1 MNGFIPAVDKSVNSV
16 NPCYHL
22 FNPTEIVMAQKSTI
36 KPSITLTG
44 LTASPGVVIGEVFRI
59 HDRVDIPRYKINPR
73 RVKAEIRR
81 LNDSVQ
87 RVKNDLNEIR
97 LRLLTEVHRAHADIF
112 QAHIM
117 MLEDPALMDGIRHE
131 IETRH
136 VNAEAAVATVG
147 DEFIHAFSQSE
158 NVYLRE
164 KSLDVTDLVRQ
175 IVAVLTGQERIDLSN
190 LESEVVVLAHD
201 LTPSDTA
208 LMRKNKIVAFA
219 TEVGTRISHTAILA
233 RSLGIPAV
241 VGIGSGIA
249 EAETGDQIILDGTH
263 GRIILHPDP
272 ETIQRYQIEQEK
284 FHAVEVE
291 LSSLRDAEVR
301 TLDGQEIEIA
311 ANIEFPE
318 EVELIQRH
326 GAKGIGLYRT
336 EYFYMDQVGLPSE
349 EELLEGYRYVVE
361 RVSPE
366 PTIIRT
372 LDLGGDKLLPHLCVS
387 RSSHSLMG
395 LRSIRLCLKHPE
407 VFTTQLRAILRASAY
422 GNVKIMFPMI
432 SGLDELRE
440 AKQYVEQA
448 KKELMQQRIP
458 FNPEA
463 ELGIMIEL
471 PSAAVIADLLAREVD
486 FFSIGTNDLI
496 QYALGVDRRNEET
509 RSLYQPFHP
518 AVLRLIQNVVRVADS
533 TGIPVS
539 VCGEMAGDAVFSLLL
554 IGMGLTKLSMSPAV
568 IPEIK
573 KVICSTSLKEA
584 QALVAAIMKLPTA
597 REIEEYIW
605 NKALKRFPEVL
616 NWV

>member
-1 MNGFIPAVDKSVNSV
+1 MNGFIPAVDKSVKSV
-16 NPCYHL
+16 NPRYHL
-22 FNPTEIVMAQKSTI
+22 FNPTEIVMAQKSTL

-44 LTASPGVVIGEVFRI
+44 LAASPGVVIGEVFRI
-59 HDRVDIPRYKINPR
+59 HDRVDIPRYEIHPR

-81 LNDSVQ
+81 LNDSVK

-97 LRLLTEVHRAHADIF
+97 LRLLTEPHRAHADIF

-117 MLEDPALMDGIRHE
+117 MLEDPALMDGIRQE
-131 IETRH
+131 IETRY
-136 VNAEAAVATVG
+136 VNAEAAVADVV
-147 DEFIHAFSQSE
+147 DEFIRVFAQSE

-164 KSLDVTDLVRQ
+164 KSLDLTDLARQ
-175 IVAVLTGQERIDLSN
+175 IITVLTGQERIDLSN

-208 LMRKNKIVAFA
+208 LMRKNRIIAFA

-263 GRIILHPDP
+263 GCVILHPDL
-272 ETIQRYQIEQEK
+272 ETIHQYQIEQAK

-291 LSSLRDAEVR
+291 LSSLRDTEGQ
-301 TLDGQEIEIA
+301 TLDGHRIEIA

-336 EYFYMDQVGLPSE
+336 EYFYMDQGELPSE
-349 EELLEGYRYVVE
+349 EQLLESYRYVVE

-458 FNPEA
+458 FNPEI
-463 ELGIMIEL
+463 ELGTMIEL
-471 PSAAVIADLLAREVD
+471 PSAAMIADLLAREVD

-496 QYALGVDRRNEET
+496 QYALAVDRRNEET

-533 TGIPVS
+533 IGTPVS

-584 QALVAAIMKLPTA
+584 QALVAAIMK
-597 REIEEYIW
+597 
-605 NKALKRFPEVL
+605 
-616 NWV
+616 